1 MDSFPLGR
9 MVDLDNKTKGW
20 YTVSIP
26 ISKASQLEDILLW
39 IDSNIDGSDK
49 HTYFKTVDGKLEV
62 RFRHKK
68 SFEWFVL
75 RWS

>member
-1 MDSFPLGR
+1 M
-9 MVDLDNKTKGW
+9 DLDTKTKRW
-20 YTVSIP
+20 YTVTIH
-26 ISKASQLEDILLW
+26 ISNASKLQDILLW

-49 HTYFKTVDGKLEV
+49 HTFYKMVDDGLEV